1 MSTTDIIARL
11 KLNAEGF
18 STELTRQLGDVER
31 RFGKSGSVIGR
42 NISDGIGGGLQ
53 EAASRVPVLGNA
65 LTGLSGSAL
74 GVAASVGVM
83 AVAVANGMQGA
94 EEYAK
99 AVKGLGAVLDAT
111 GNKTGLAKDQLVEF
125 AAELEGRFAMS
136 QEEIIAAEKALASFD
151 GVAGSTFKRAV
162 IGAADMAAVF
172 GGDLSSNTE
181 KVGLALQN
189 LAQGNVEGL
198 GKAFKFLGTDTL
210 ESVKNLAELGQ
221 TAQAQELLLSELEK
235 RVGGSAESQAGGLSG
250 AFFRLTDAI
259 GDANRAFVEQSG
271 LYDAAVA
278 GLDLVAEAVGGIADN
293 MRQVQGLRGMLA
305 EMGKAFAHPIDYIQ
319 SDAYRN
325 QGRVDRSRR
334 VQGLDEDPLGLN
346 SAGSWDA
353 FMARRSAQ
361 EAYANRAN
369 RETKKTGKSDAEKAA
384 ERALEQEQRL
394 TAQISRTRDELAQNL
409 EIQTMRAKGLDREAD
424 MQEALYRLYRQFP
437 GVDRERLRALEDLTR
452 QQVELNAAI
461 EAEKELERGAQNAQ
475 KVSRRANDELARRK
489 EEAEDA
495 ARAQIA
501 DLADYYETLFGDGVG
516 SIWKQFKREGTRA
529 IAELAAAYT
538 LALLSGQKPTLDGIV
553 GGLAGGPGSVFSSQG
568 GGLFGQAIGG
578 VLSGVLTGKKGVS
591 TAGGAGVLPGDQPGI
606 PQVPSGAFD
615 IGSFLSGGMLGGAA
629 GSMFGGSG
637 LGSMA
642 GGALG
647 QVAGKELL
655 GALGKFAGP
664 VGSIVGGILGGL
676 LGGAFKK
683 TKKGVSTLG
692 FVDDGELG
700 VVSTR
705 GNSSSRKQASISGA
719 NNVADALSQIA
730 EQLGGELGGTIST
743 SIGIRK
749 KSYRVDTTG
758 QGRLKGAGVLDFGQD
773 EKAAIEA
780 AIRDALSDGVI
791 TGISAAS
798 RKILASGKDLEKAIE
813 MAADIESIP
822 KRLKAIQDPL
832 GAAID
837 ALNDKW
843 GATIDALEAGGA
855 SAEQWADAQK
865 LYQLELDQV
874 KESTGSAAKSLKAF
888 LDDLN
893 FGSSSPLSLRDQEAA
908 AKAALQPFLTQIN
921 SGAAVDQAAYQSAA
935 QAFLDIERQIYGS
948 TDAFFQQFDA
958 IQAATSK
965 AIATIE
971 NVQPIAES
979 PFVKATAEATQQTA
993 NATQATA
1000 EILSQQTQQL
1010 SAILARLQQMGVSGM
1025 AGFIGSARGFT

>member
-1 MSTTDIIARL
+1 MPQRKDELLVYLKGNGEQFSSEMSRVMADAEKRAADTGARMRGAFEQSFGEVQALAKRALSLPRMEGGALNLDVASIKQAAAAAAEEAAALGQIAAAAERAAL
-11 KLNAEGF
+11 KTGDASEATRVYLQAARAAKIEAEGRATSLNAEAAALDRLQAEMAVTG
-18 STELTRQLGDVER
+18 TVQQGVTRTSNAQRAAMQQLSYQLGDVATQFASGTSPMIIFAQQSGQVIQALSLMTNGTKGFLGFLGGPWGIALSSAAVLLSPFIARLFDTRDAADETK
-31 RFGKSGSVIGR
+31 KSMDRLSQSIR
-42 NISDGIGGGLQ
+42 NIADLSPRIADNLAKQGELNTARKRLADLEG
-53 EAASRVPVLGNA
+53 EAAKMNNFTIRLRDDAQTPMEKKIAEARAEVA
-65 LTGLSGSAL
+65 RLTQE
-74 GVAASVGVM
+74 V
-83 AVAVANGMQGA
+83 
-94 EEYAK
+94 
-99 AVKGLGAVLDAT
+99 
-111 GNKTGLAKDQLVEF
+111 KTGSNFISLYSSRLQDAAAAVEKNKS
-125 AAELEGRFAMS
+125 AAEAAAQAKKQLRDRTAAAR
-136 QEEIIAAEKALASFD
+136 EESAAQKKALAQENEELQRQYEI
-151 GVAGSTFKRAV
+151 AKRM
-162 IGAADMAAVF
+162 ADV
-172 GGDLSSNTE
+172 
-181 KVGLALQN
+181 
-189 LAQGNVEGL
+189 
-198 GKAFKFLGTDTL
+198 
-210 ESVKNLAELGQ
+210 
-221 TAQAQELLLSELEK
+221 
-235 RVGGSAESQAGGLSG
+235 
-250 AFFRLTDAI
+250 
-259 GDANRAFVEQSG
+259 
-271 LYDAAVA
+271 
-278 GLDLVAEAVGGIADN
+278 
-293 MRQVQGLRGMLA
+293 
-305 EMGKAFAHPIDYIQ
+305 
-319 SDAYRN
+319 
-325 QGRVDRSRR
+325 
-334 VQGLDEDPLGLN
+334 
-346 SAGSWDA
+346 
-353 FMARRSAQ
+353 
-361 EAYANRAN
+361 
-369 RETKKTGKSDAEKAA
+369 
-384 ERALEQEQRL
+384 
-394 TAQISRTRDELAQNL
+394 
-409 EIQTMRAKGLDREAD
+409 
-424 MQEALYRLYRQFP
+424 
-437 GVDRERLRALEDLTR
+437 RERLNVGDITKDIDPR
-452 QQVELNAAI
+452 V
-461 EAEKELERGAQNAQ
+461 GQ
-475 KVSRRANDELARRK
+475 KAV
-489 EEAEDA
+489 EDA
-495 ARAQIA
+495 VDMWAKADQARQEQQRDQIL
-501 DLADYYETLFGDGVG
+501 DLANYYESLFSDGAG

-615 IGSFLSGGMLGGAA
+615 IGGFLSGGMLGGAA

-647 QVAGKELL
+647 QVAGKQLL
-655 GALGKFAGP
+655 GALGNFAGP

-773 EKAAIEA
+773 EKGAIEA

-813 MAADIESIP
+813 MAVDIESIP